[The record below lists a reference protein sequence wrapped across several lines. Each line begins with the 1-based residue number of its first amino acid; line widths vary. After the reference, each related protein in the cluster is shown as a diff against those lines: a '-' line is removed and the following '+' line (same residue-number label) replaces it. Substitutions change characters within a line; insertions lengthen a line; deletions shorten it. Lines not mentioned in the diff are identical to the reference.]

1 VCSSDLTMALAVR
14 LEQPKVRIAAHNCDL
29 KLILIPIINVVVI
42 VSYNGANIQLFF
54 KNKDDNQKKLYFFS
68 SFLSFLFFSQL
79 SFIPKIKIY
88 NVFIIFLNLFGN

>member
-1 VCSSDLTMALAVR
+1 MALAVR

-54 KNKDDNQKKLYFFS
+54 NNKDDNQKKLNFFS
-68 SFLSFLFFSQL
+68 INILTEKEDSDIIILYWVIIG
-79 SFIPKIKIY
+79 FI
-88 NVFIIFLNLFGN
+88 

>member
-1 VCSSDLTMALAVR
+1 MALAVR

-54 KNKDDNQKKLYFFS
+54 NNKDDNKKKLNFFS
-68 SFLSFLFFSQL
+68 SFLSFSQL

-88 NVFIIFLNLFGN
+88 DIFIIFPNLFGN